1 MLIREAIKSDVE
13 SILSL
18 YQILFSEMAL
28 LDPERLQPAEQA
40 GEFIENAIIDDKF
53 YLLVAEFNGEIK
65 GFCIAQQQV
74 SEPYNC
80 IVPRNFGYIFD
91 LVVDPNF
98 RGEKAGQKLL
108 DGMKA
113 WAKSRQFSHLELSV
127 LAQNRKAI
135 KFYEREG
142 LTEISR
148 TMGITL

>member
-1 MLIREAIKSDVE
+1 MIREAIKSDVE

-28 LDPERLQPAEQA
+28 FDPERLQPAEQVR
-40 GEFIENAIIDDKF
+40 EFIENAIIDDKF
-53 YLLVAEFNGEIK
+53 CLLVAEFNGEIK
-65 GFCIAQQQV
+65 GFCIAQQQAAD
-74 SEPYNC
+74 PYNC
-80 IVPRNFGYIFD
+80 VVPRNFGYIFD
-91 LVVDPNF
+91 LVVAPNF

-108 DGMKA
+108 NAMKA
-113 WAKSRQFSHLELSV
+113 WAKSRQLSHLELSV
-127 LAQNRKAI
+127 LAQNHKAI

>member
-1 MLIREAIKSDVE
+1 MIREAIKNDVD

-40 GEFIENAIIDDKF
+40 KEFIENAIIDDKF
-53 YLLVAEFNGEIK
+53 YVLVAEFNGEIK
-65 GFCIAQQQV
+65 GFCIAQQQAAD
-74 SEPYNC
+74 PYSC
-80 IVPRNFGYIFD
+80 IVPRNFGYIFN

-108 DGMKA
+108 TAMKA
-113 WAKSRQFSHLELSV
+113 WAKSRQLSHLELSV
-127 LAQNRKAI
+127 LAQNHQAI

>member
-1 MLIREAIKSDVE
+1 MIREAIKSDID

-40 GEFIENAIIDDKF
+40 REFIENAIIDDKF

-74 SEPYNC
+74 ADPYSC

-108 DGMKA
+108 DGIKV

-127 LAQNRKAI
+127 LAQNHKAI

>member
-1 MLIREAIKSDVE
+1 MIREAIKNDVD

-40 GEFIENAIIDDKF
+40 QEFIENAIIDDKF
-53 YLLVAEFNGEIK
+53 YVLVAEFNGEIK
-65 GFCIAQQQV
+65 GFCIAQQQIADHY
-74 SEPYNC
+74 SC

-108 DGMKA
+108 TAMKA
-113 WAKSRQFSHLELSV
+113 WAKSRQLSHLELSV
-127 LAQNRKAI
+127 LAQNHKAI

>member
-1 MLIREAIKSDVE
+1 MIRQAEKSDID

-40 GEFIENAIIDDKF
+40 REFIENAIIDDKF
-53 YLLVAEFNGEIK
+53 YLLVAEFNSEIK
-65 GFCIAQQQV
+65 GFCIAQQQTAALF
-74 SEPYNC
+74 SC

-108 DGMKA
+108 DGMKV
-113 WAKSRQFSHLELSV
+113 WAKSKQLSHLELSV
-127 LAQNRKAI
+127 LAQNHKAI

-148 TMGITL
+148 TMGIML

>member
-1 MLIREAIKSDVE
+1 MIREAIKNDVD

-40 GEFIENAIIDDKF
+40 KEFIENAIIDDKF
-53 YLLVAEFNGEIK
+53 YVLVAEFNGEIK
-65 GFCIAQQQV
+65 GFCIAQQQAAD
-74 SEPYNC
+74 PYSC

-108 DGMKA
+108 TAMKA
-113 WAKSRQFSHLELSV
+113 WAKSRQLSHLELSV
-127 LAQNRKAI
+127 LAQNHQAI

>member
-40 GEFIENAIIDDKF
+40 GGIENAIIDDKF

-65 GFCIAQQQV
+65 GLCIAQQQV
-74 SEPYNC
+74 SDPYNC

-98 RGEKAGQKLL
+98 RGEKQGKNYSMA
-108 DGMKA
+108 
-113 WAKSRQFSHLELSV
+113 
-127 LAQNRKAI
+127 
-135 KFYEREG
+135 
-142 LTEISR
+142 
-148 TMGITL
+148 

>member
-1 MLIREAIKSDVE
+1 MIREAIKSDIE

-18 YQILFSEMAL
+18 YQILFSEMAQ
-28 LDPERLQPAEQA
+28 LDPERVQPAEQTR
-40 GEFIENAIIDDKF
+40 EFIENAIIDDKF

-65 GFCIAQQQV
+65 GFCIAQQQAAD
-74 SEPYNC
+74 PYSC
-80 IVPRNFGYIFD
+80 VVPRNFGYIFD

-108 DGMKA
+108 NAMKA
-113 WAKSRQFSHLELSV
+113 WAKSRQLSHLELSV
-127 LAQNRKAI
+127 LAQNHKAI

>member
-1 MLIREAIKSDVE
+1 MIREAIKRDVD

-40 GEFIENAIIDDKF
+40 KEFIENAIIDDKF
-53 YLLVAEFNGEIK
+53 YMLVAEFNGEIK
-65 GFCIAQQQV
+65 GFCIAQQQAAD
-74 SEPYNC
+74 PYSC

-108 DGMKA
+108 TAMKV
-113 WAKSRQFSHLELSV
+113 WAKSRQLSHLELSV
-127 LAQNRKAI
+127 LAQNHQAI

>member
-1 MLIREAIKSDVE
+1 MIREAIKNDVD

-40 GEFIENAIIDDKF
+40 KEFIENAIIDDKF
-53 YLLVAEFNGEIK
+53 YVLVAEFNGEIK
-65 GFCIAQQQV
+65 GFCIAQQQIAD
-74 SEPYNC
+74 PYSC

-108 DGMKA
+108 TAMKA
-113 WAKSRQFSHLELSV
+113 WAKSRQLSHLELSV
-127 LAQNRKAI
+127 LAHNHKAI

>member
-1 MLIREAIKSDVE
+1 MIREAIKSDVD

-28 LDPERLQPAEQA
+28 LDPERLQPAEQTK
-40 GEFIENAIIDDKF
+40 EFIENAIIDDKF
-53 YLLVAEFNGEIK
+53 HLLVAEFNGEIK
-65 GFCIAQQQV
+65 GFCIAQQQAAD
-74 SEPYNC
+74 PYSC

-108 DGMKA
+108 TAMKA
-113 WAKSRQFSHLELSV
+113 WAKSRQLSHLELSV
-127 LAQNRKAI
+127 LAQNHQAI

>member
-1 MLIREAIKSDVE
+1 MIREAIKNDVD

-40 GEFIENAIIDDKF
+40 KEFIENAIIDDKF
-53 YLLVAEFNGEIK
+53 YVLVAEFNGEIK
-65 GFCIAQQQV
+65 GFCIAQQQIAD
-74 SEPYNC
+74 PYSC

-108 DGMKA
+108 TAMKA
-113 WAKSRQFSHLELSV
+113 WAKSRQLSHLELSV
-127 LAQNRKAI
+127 LAQNHKAT

>member
-1 MLIREAIKSDVE
+1 MMWTLFFHFTKFC
-13 SILSL
+13 
-18 YQILFSEMAL
+18 FSEMAL

-40 GEFIENAIIDDKF
+40 KEFIENAIIDDKF
-53 YLLVAEFNGEIK
+53 YVLVAEFNGEIK
-65 GFCIAQQQV
+65 GFCIAQQQIAD
-74 SEPYNC
+74 PYSC

-108 DGMKA
+108 TAMKA
-113 WAKSRQFSHLELSV
+113 WAKSRQLSHLELSV
-127 LAQNRKAI
+127 LAQNHKAI